1 MNRLRKQ
8 VEKFCYRHPRFGVP
22 KLMLWLAI
30 ATGVVYVISL
40 MDRSG
45 LFQTFLFFYPSR
57 ILRGEIWRL
66 VSWVILPSSGS
77 LWLLISLY
85 FYYFIGSTLES
96 VWGAGRFTV
105 FYLLGVALH
114 IVLGF
119 AVYLIFGIT
128 LLLHP
133 YYLNMSMFFAFAVLF
148 PEQRVLLFFFIPIK
162 VKWLAIADA
171 VIIFLPAIRQ
181 AVQGD
186 WLVLLM
192 PVVSVI
198 SFFIFCGP
206 DLAALLRRSRAGRVS
221 NVVSF
226 KREAKKVSR
235 PAGGRPGASASVN
248 YRHKCSVC
256 GRTDTDHPELEFR
269 YCSLCAGY
277 HCFCSDHINS
287 HVHFTE

>member
-1 MNRLRKQ
+1 MNHLRKQ
-8 VEKFCYRHPRFGVP
+8 VERFCYRHPRFGIP
-22 KLMLWLAI
+22 KLMLWLSI
-30 ATGVVYVISL
+30 ATAAVYLISL

-45 LFQTFLFFYPSR
+45 VFQTLLFFYPSR
-57 ILRGEIWRL
+57 ILRGEVWRL
-66 VSWVILPSSGS
+66 ISWIILPSSGS

-85 FYYFIGSTLES
+85 FYYFIGSTLEK

-105 FYLLGVALH
+105 FYLLGVFLH

-119 AVYLIFGIT
+119 AVYFISGIT

-148 PEQRVLLFFFIPIK
+148 PEQRVLLFFVIPIK
-162 VKWLAIADA
+162 VKWLAVADA

-181 AVQGD
+181 AILGD
-186 WLVLLM
+186 WLVLFM
-192 PVVSVI
+192 PLVSVVSFLV
-198 SFFIFCGP
+198 FCGQ
-206 DLAALLRRSRAGRVS
+206 DLAAMLRRSRAGRVS
-221 NVVSF
+221 NVISF
-226 KREAKKVSR
+226 KKAARS
-235 PAGGRPGASASVN
+235 AGNRKAQAAPEN

-256 GRTDTDHPELEFR
+256 GRTDTDYPDLEFR
-269 YCSLCAGY
+269 YCSLCQGY